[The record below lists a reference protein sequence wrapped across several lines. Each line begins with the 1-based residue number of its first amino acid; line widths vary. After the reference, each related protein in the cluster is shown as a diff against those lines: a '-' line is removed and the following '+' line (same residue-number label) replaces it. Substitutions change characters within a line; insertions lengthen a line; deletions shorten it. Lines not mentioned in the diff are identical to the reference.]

1 MEVDR
6 STYLLWKQ
14 FSMPTQN
21 GTRHAIS
28 VSFEDGKKL
37 LSAYTLM
44 VDLIVMQL
52 WTLAVLIAISAHIR
66 KPHSPNI
73 GAASAAIWNSQ
84 GSPFTVM
91 KLMAKYL
98 LLVKKWRDWLY
109 ILVWMLAAA
118 VLIAATYVLSIGVPR
133 FLLLGNA
140 APVNP
145 KSIYIPEVRDDATV
159 KVEYEAFTLK
169 VPASLRA
176 VGNVNSATLQKVSVH
191 TSPVSLGVNGSI
203 KQVNY
208 SYEITA
214 AEFGLQHA
222 AGLILSVEGSC
233 ITEYGWLNNSA
244 SGLDENN
251 MWIDAYN
258 FANSKN
264 QTLAIQL
271 SLYDGRPP
279 IAYFYL
285 GPEEKTKTNTSF
297 VIAVSS
303 AGRYSFSEGTDPLYA
318 TNKTSDG
325 NLTDQGITDTVM
337 TNRPLL
343 SCWENDVWSYHG
355 QKGAVSQLAGF
366 SNLNMPY
373 GLAKNFNRSLGIPM
387 IVYLGTMLGS
397 QALQSASTTLGQ
409 TIDASSASMESD
421 LHHLV
426 AASYIAAKSVLT
438 DTTTINRNLT
448 TLDNA
453 AIDPQ
458 TSDLFAGAADFI
470 VTSSDIATISIKVLI
485 TIPFILIFLLFLIT
499 IITQSSASWNK
510 AQALQA
516 TVLYSCLDERSVGR
530 TKGTWNR
537 SSYVAYYNAD
547 AENQA
552 SLKPEFER
560 ETGLYWTRGKYDD
573 EYVFVLFF
581 FSLRF
586 FFSKCE
592 PLVLNYMAHFLTETE
607 KVGTPGHLARLKL
620 S

>member
-52 WTLAVLIAISAHIR
+52 WTLAVLITISAHIR

-98 LLVKKWRDWLY
+98 FFVKKWRDWLY

-145 KSIYIPEVRDDATV
+145 KSIYIPEVRKDATL

-176 VGNVNSATLQKVSVH
+176 LGNVNSAALQKVMVSTGVH
-191 TSPVSLGVNGSI
+191 GSI

-244 SGLDENN
+244 SGLYDNT
-251 MWIDAYN
+251 WIDIYN
-258 FANSKN
+258 FANSTN
-264 QTLAIQL
+264 QPVTITL
-271 SLYDGRPP
+271 SLKDGKSP

-303 AGRYSFSEGTDPLYA
+303 AGRNSFSEGTDPLYA
-318 TNKTSDG
+318 TNKTSDKE
-325 NLTDQGITDTVM
+325 LTDDGITDTVM
-337 TNRPLL
+337 TKRPLL

-366 SNLNMPY
+366 SNLNMPH

-387 IVYLGTMLGS
+387 IVNLGTMLGS

-421 LHHLV
+421 LYHLV
-426 AASYIAAKSVLT
+426 AASYIASKSILT

-458 TSDLFAGAADFI
+458 TSDLYDGAADFI

-485 TIPFILIFLLFLIT
+485 TIPFILLFLLFLIT

-530 TKGTWNR
+530 TKGIWNR
-537 SSYVAYYNAD
+537 SSDVAYYKAD

-552 SLKPEFER
+552 TLKPEFER
-560 ETGLYWTRGKYDD
+560 ETGLNWTHGKYDD

-581 FSLRF
+581 FFFLRF
-586 FFSKCE
+586 FFSRRE
-592 PLVLNYMAHFLTETE
+592 PFVLNYMAHFLIKTE

>member
-52 WTLAVLIAISAHIR
+52 WTLAVLITISAYIR

-176 VGNVNSATLQKVSVH
+176 VGNVNSATLQKVTVSSGVH
-191 TSPVSLGVNGSI
+191 GSI

-244 SGLDENN
+244 SGLDENH

-258 FANSKN
+258 FANSMN
-264 QTLAIQL
+264 QNMALNL

-318 TNKTSDG
+318 TNKTTDKE
-325 NLTDQGITDTVM
+325 LTDQGITDTVM

-397 QALQSASTTLGQ
+397 QALHSASTTLGQ

-426 AASYIAAKSVLT
+426 AASYIASKSVLT

-552 SLKPEFER
+552 TLKPEFER

-581 FSLRF
+581 FFPPF
-586 FFSKCE
+586 FLFKTRTLCIELHGTLSNRNRKSGHSRSPSE
-592 PLVLNYMAHFLTETE
+592 VEALVN
-607 KVGTPGHLARLKL
+607 
-620 S
+620 

>member
-52 WTLAVLIAISAHIR
+52 WTLAILIAISAHIR

-145 KSIYIPEVRDDATV
+145 KSIYIPGVRDNATS
-159 KVEYEAFTLK
+159 KDEYEAFTLK

-176 VGNVNSATLQKVSVH
+176 VGNVNSATLQKVTVSSGVH
-191 TSPVSLGVNGSI
+191 E
-203 KQVNY
+203 QVNY

-233 ITEYGWLNNSA
+233 ITEYEWLNNSA
-244 SGLDENN
+244 SGLDEKNV
-251 MWIDAYN
+251 WIDAYN
-258 FANSKN
+258 FANSTN
-264 QTLAIQL
+264 QTLAIKL
-271 SLYDGRPP
+271 SLYDGRMP

-285 GPEEKTKTNTSF
+285 GPEEETKTNTSF

-318 TNKTSDG
+318 TNKTSDKY
-325 NLTDQGITDTVM
+325 LTDKGITDTVM

-355 QKGAVSQLAGF
+355 QKGAVSQLTNF

-387 IVYLGTMLGS
+387 IAYLGTMLGS
-397 QALQSASTTLGQ
+397 QALQSASKTLGQ

-421 LHHLV
+421 LRRLV
-426 AASYIAAKSVLT
+426 AASYIASKSVLT

-448 TLDNA
+448 TLYNA

-458 TSDLFAGAADFI
+458 TRDLFAGAADFI

-537 SSYVAYYNAD
+537 SSDVAYYNAD

-552 SLKPEFER
+552 TLKPEFER

-581 FSLRF
+581 FSLPF
-586 FFSKCE
+586 FFSKRE
-592 PLVLNYMAHFLTETE
+592 PFVLNYMAHFLTETE

>member
-6 STYLLWKQ
+6 STYLLWKP

-21 GTRHAIS
+21 GTIHAIS

-52 WTLAVLIAISAHIR
+52 WTLAVLFAISAHIR

-118 VLIAATYVLSIGVPR
+118 ALIVATYVLSIGVPR

-145 KSIYIPEVRDDATV
+145 KSIYIPEVRDDATG
-159 KVEYEAFTLK
+159 KVEYEAFTLM

-176 VGNVNSATLQKVSVH
+176 VGNVNSATLQKVTVSSGVH
-191 TSPVSLGVNGSI
+191 GSI

-258 FANSKN
+258 FATSMNK
-264 QTLAIQL
+264 TLAIKL

-325 NLTDQGITDTVM
+325 NLTNQGITDFVM

-426 AASYIAAKSVLT
+426 AASYIASKSVLT

-453 AIDPQ
+453 AIDQQ

-485 TIPFILIFLLFLIT
+485 TIPLILIFLLFLIT

-537 SSYVAYYNAD
+537 SSDVAYYNAD

-552 SLKPEFER
+552 TLKPEFER
-560 ETGLYWTRGKYDD
+560 KTGLYWIRGKYDD

-581 FSLRF
+581 FPSV
-586 FFSKCE
+586 FSFQNVN
-592 PLVLNYMAHFLTETE
+592 PLY
-607 KVGTPGHLARLKL
+607 
-620 S
+620 

>member
-1 MEVDR
+1 MEADR

-21 GTRHAIS
+21 GSRHAIS
-28 VSFEDGKKL
+28 VSSEDGKKL
-37 LSAYTLM
+37 LSLYTLM

-98 LLVKKWRDWLY
+98 LLVKRWRDWLY

-140 APVNP
+140 SPVNP
-145 KSIYIPEVRDDATV
+145 KSVYIPHVNDKSNPDL
-159 KVEYEAFTLK
+159 YESFVLK
-169 VPASLRA
+169 APASLRA
-176 VGNVNSATLQKVSVH
+176 AGSVNSATLQKVTVS
-191 TSPVSLGVNGSI
+191 TSPPSSGVNANI

-208 SYEITA
+208 TYEITA

-222 AGLILSVEGSC
+222 AGLVLSVEGSC
-233 ITEYGWLNNSA
+233 ITEYGWLNI
-244 SGLDENN
+244 SGQDSCGTS
-251 MWIDAYN
+251 IDSYN
-258 FANSKN
+258 FAGDDEI
-264 QTLAIQL
+264 QTVNI
-271 SLYDGRPP
+271 SLYDGRQP

-285 GPEEKTKTNTSF
+285 GPEEKTTTNTSF
-297 VIAVSS
+297 VITVSS

-318 TNKTSDG
+318 TKKTYEKSYIDK
-325 NLTDQGITDTVM
+325 GINYVVM
-337 TNRPLL
+337 TRRPLL

-355 QKGAVSQLAGF
+355 HKGAVFELHSF
-366 SNLNMPY
+366 PKLNMPD
-373 GLAKNFNRSLGIPM
+373 GLARNFNNSLGIPM
-387 IVYLGTMLGS
+387 ILSLGTRLGS

-409 TIDASSASMESD
+409 VIDAESASMESD

-426 AASYIAAKSVLT
+426 AASYIASKNILT
-438 DTTTINRNLT
+438 DTTTINRNLS
-448 TLDNA
+448 TLDND
-453 AIDPQ
+453 AIDPK
-458 TSDLFAGAADFI
+458 TSDLYAGGADFI

-485 TIPFILIFLLFLIT
+485 TIPLILIFLLALIT
-499 IITQSSASWNK
+499 IISQSSASWNK

-530 TKGTWNR
+530 TEGTWDR
-537 SSYVAYYNAD
+537 SSDVAYYNAD
-547 AENQA
+547 AESQTT
-552 SLKPEFER
+552 LKPEFKK
-560 ETGLYWTRGKYDD
+560 ETGLNWIRRKYDD

-581 FSLRF
+581 PPFVCAF
-586 FFSKCE
+586 QNANPIKWHTF
-592 PLVLNYMAHFLTETE
+592 
-607 KVGTPGHLARLKL
+607 
-620 S
+620 

>member
-52 WTLAVLIAISAHIR
+52 WTLAVLITISAHIR

-98 LLVKKWRDWLY
+98 FLVKKWRDWLY

-145 KSIYIPEVRDDATV
+145 KSIYIPKVREDATS
-159 KVEYEAFTLK
+159 KVEYEAFRLK

-176 VGNVNSATLQKVSVH
+176 VGNVNSATLQKVAVRPDAH
-191 TSPVSLGVNGSI
+191 GSI

-222 AGLILSVEGSC
+222 TGLILSVEGSC
-233 ITEYGWLNNSA
+233 TTEYGWLQNSI
-244 SGLDENN
+244 STPDENK
-251 MWIDAYN
+251 MWIDTYSFPN
-258 FANSKN
+258 YTN
-264 QTLAIQL
+264 QTFSISL
-271 SLYDGRPP
+271 SILDGTSPT
-279 IAYFYL
+279 AYFYL
-285 GPEEKTKTNTSF
+285 GPVEKTKTNTSF

-303 AGRYSFSEGTDPLYA
+303 AGRNSFSEGTDPLYA
-318 TNKTSDG
+318 TNKTSDKE
-325 NLTDQGITDTVM
+325 LTDQGITDTVM
-337 TNRPLL
+337 TKRPLL
-343 SCWENDVWSYHG
+343 SCWENDAWSYHG
-355 QKGAVSQLAGF
+355 QKGAVSELAEF

-387 IVYLGTMLGS
+387 IVNLGTMLGS

-426 AASYIAAKSVLT
+426 AASYIASKSVLT

-552 SLKPEFER
+552 TLKPEFER

-581 FSLRF
+581 FFLPF
-586 FFSKCE
+586 FLFKTRTLCIELHGTLSNRNRKSGHSRSPSE
-592 PLVLNYMAHFLTETE
+592 VEALVN
-607 KVGTPGHLARLKL
+607 
-620 S
+620 

>member
-52 WTLAVLIAISAHIR
+52 WTLAVLITISAHIR

-98 LLVKKWRDWLY
+98 FFVKKWRDWLY

-145 KSIYIPEVRDDATV
+145 KSIYIPEVRKDATL

-176 VGNVNSATLQKVSVH
+176 LGNVNSAALQKVMVSTGVH
-191 TSPVSLGVNGSI
+191 GSI

-233 ITEYGWLNNSA
+233 TTEYGWLQNST
-244 SGLDENN
+244 SPPKWTDT
-251 MWIDAYN
+251 YSYT
-258 FANSKN
+258 NSTN
-264 QTLAIQL
+264 QTSSIFL
-271 SLYDGRPP
+271 SYLDGTSP

-285 GPEEKTKTNTSF
+285 GPVEKTKTNTSF

-303 AGRYSFSEGTDPLYA
+303 AGRNSFSEGTDPLYA
-318 TNKTSDG
+318 TNKTSDKE
-325 NLTDQGITDTVM
+325 LTTVM
-337 TNRPLL
+337 TKRPLL

-366 SNLNMPY
+366 SNLNMPH
-373 GLAKNFNRSLGIPM
+373 GLAKNFNTSLGIPM

-397 QALQSASTTLGQ
+397 QALQSSSTTLGQ

-426 AASYIAAKSVLT
+426 AASYIASKSLLT

-458 TSDLFAGAADFI
+458 TSDLYAGAADFI

-485 TIPFILIFLLFLIT
+485 TIPFILLFLLFLIT

-530 TKGTWNR
+530 TKGIWNR
-537 SSYVAYYNAD
+537 SSDVAYYKAD

-552 SLKPEFER
+552 TLKPEFER
-560 ETGLYWTRGKYDD
+560 ETGLNWTYGKYDD

-581 FSLRF
+581 FSFLRF
-586 FFSKCE
+586 FFSRRE
-592 PLVLNYMAHFLTETE
+592 PFVLNYMAHFLIKTE